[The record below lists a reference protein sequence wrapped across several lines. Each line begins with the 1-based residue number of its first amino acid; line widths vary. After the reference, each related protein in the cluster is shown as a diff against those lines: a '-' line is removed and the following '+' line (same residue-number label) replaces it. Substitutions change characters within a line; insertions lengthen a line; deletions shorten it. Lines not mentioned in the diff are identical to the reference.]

1 MTPEEKLFL
10 IDLSSRVHYGV
21 LVEQTWFP
29 TYLADKVQCLKSVQN
44 NNIVTLCWRFKDEAV
59 PVYEIKPYLRPMSSM
74 TEEEKK
80 EYDEL
85 CDNCLERDS
94 VDYNISTLDRTQ
106 LVFVIDWLYEHHF
119 DFRGFIEKGLALEAP
134 EGIYNIK
141 K

>member
-1 MTPEEKLFL
+1 
-10 IDLSSRVHYGV
+10 
-21 LVEQTWFP
+21 
-29 TYLADKVQCLKSVQN
+29 
-44 NNIVTLCWRFKDEAV
+44 
-59 PVYEIKPYLRPMSSM
+59 MSSM